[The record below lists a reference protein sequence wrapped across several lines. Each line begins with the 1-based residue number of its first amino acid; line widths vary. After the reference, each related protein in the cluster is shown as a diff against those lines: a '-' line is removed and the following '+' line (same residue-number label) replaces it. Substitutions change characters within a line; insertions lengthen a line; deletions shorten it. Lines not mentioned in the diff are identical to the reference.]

1 MNKSDVAGRRLM
13 CVSPAKFSLILLLLF
28 ILQWVHSTAITL
40 LQFIV
45 YVLLLLLSMYTCTQE
60 WQIRDAKAEIHA
72 HATELRSYVRI
83 SEELHTTPHTSMH

>member
-1 MNKSDVAGRRLM
+1 
-13 CVSPAKFSLILLLLF
+13 VSLPPRFLILLLLF
-28 ILQWVHSTAITL
+28 ILQLVHSTAITL

-45 YVLLLLLSMYTCTQE
+45 YVLLLLSMYKSTQE

-83 SEELHTTPHTSMH
+83 SEELHTAPHTSMH